1 MKLAIDYVAIIQKI
15 VFREIIIAVTLC
27 CKTVLSM
34 LYMHVCICLRIV
46 DL

>member
-1 MKLAIDYVAIIQKI
+1 MKLDYIAIIQKI
-15 VFREIIIAVTLC
+15 VFREIVIAVTLC

-34 LYMHVCICLRIV
+34 LYMHACIGLHIV